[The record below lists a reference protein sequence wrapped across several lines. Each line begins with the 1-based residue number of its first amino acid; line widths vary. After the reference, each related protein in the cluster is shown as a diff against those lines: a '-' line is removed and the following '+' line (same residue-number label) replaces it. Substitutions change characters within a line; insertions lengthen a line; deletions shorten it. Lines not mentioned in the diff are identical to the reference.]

1 MNIFFDVDHTLLLNT
16 KDYSVLRPGAHIS
29 MQKLSE
35 LGNEV
40 HVWAAGGKTY
50 CERIVEQHGLTNW
63 VTDCHDKSP
72 KVQPQPDVI
81 IDDKRLSHVPEII
94 NVSFPGVEGESILLG
109 LDFKGIAASSGS
121 ACSSASVEPSH
132 VLLALG
138 QAPALAVGSVRFS
151 LGRHTTDEDITDVL
165 KALPLVL
172 KQLRAF
178 PSST

>member
-1 MNIFFDVDHTLLLNT
+1 MQLGSSGSGKGLRQMNIFFDVDHTLLLNT

-40 HVWAAGGKTY
+40 HVWSAGGKTY

-81 IDDKRLSHVPEII
+81 IDDDHYLVEKYGGYTVSQYKKIDENDRELLEITEQI
-94 NVSFPGVEGESILLG
+94 IEGE
-109 LDFKGIAASSGS
+109 
-121 ACSSASVEPSH
+121 H
-132 VLLALG
+132 
-138 QAPALAVGSVRFS
+138 
-151 LGRHTTDEDITDVL
+151 
-165 KALPLVL
+165 
-172 KQLRAF
+172 
-178 PSST
+178 